1 MEGTSNMLDG
11 SVNNVSKQ
19 TRSLFRSAVP
29 SRRSRSG
36 SQNRALANASLILQ
50 PPEKVLVA

>member
-1 MEGTSNMLDG
+1 M
-11 SVNNVSKQ
+11 VSQ
-19 TRSLFRSAVP
+19 LLSSRIILVLSILP

-36 SQNRALANASLILQ
+36 SQNSALANANLILH